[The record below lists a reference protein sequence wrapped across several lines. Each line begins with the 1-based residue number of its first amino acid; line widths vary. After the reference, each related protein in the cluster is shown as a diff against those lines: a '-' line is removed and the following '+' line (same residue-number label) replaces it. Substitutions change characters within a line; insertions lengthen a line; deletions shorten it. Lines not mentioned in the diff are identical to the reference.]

1 MLASSVA
8 LGVVLVLLTVVTQLQ
23 LDRRTWHRAWRV
35 VKEACSCPR
44 VRREKVEAAERL
56 PGRKARRTQRRRERR
71 AIMKDQANEQ
81 SQRSQ
86 TSDRQQPSIPIP
98 APTSP
103 KTENTDPSVSYY
115 HTSVVDWE
123 STHSA
128 RHPAVDIMSCV
139 AAPAVL
145 GHISPRRNTAPQGF
159 QSAGCMYVQVLI
171 LSAVGFVAILT
182 YL

>member
-1 MLASSVA
+1 
-8 LGVVLVLLTVVTQLQ
+8 
-23 LDRRTWHRAWRV
+23 
-35 VKEACSCPR
+35 
-44 VRREKVEAAERL
+44 
-56 PGRKARRTQRRRERR
+56 
-71 AIMKDQANEQ
+71 MKDQANEQ
-81 SQRSQ
+81 SQISQ

-103 KTENTDPSVSYY
+103 KTENTVTDPSVSYY

-123 STHSA
+123 STRSA
-128 RHPAVDIMSCV
+128 RHSAVDKMSCV

-145 GHISPRRNTAPQGF
+145 GHISPRRNTALQGF
-159 QSAGCMYVQVLI
+159 QSAGCMCVQVLI